1 MSRTIKFSASV
12 SEIKEGQVVF
22 ELTSS
27 VDAQIDKDIDIQSF
41 SHFKGNMKEFV
52 NTVDEMGDFFSKAVK
67 AEINKISKPE

>member
-12 SEIKEGQVVF
+12 SEIKEGHVVF

-27 VDAQIDKDIDIQSF
+27 VDAQIGKDIDIQSF

-67 AEINKISKPE
+67 AEINKISKSE